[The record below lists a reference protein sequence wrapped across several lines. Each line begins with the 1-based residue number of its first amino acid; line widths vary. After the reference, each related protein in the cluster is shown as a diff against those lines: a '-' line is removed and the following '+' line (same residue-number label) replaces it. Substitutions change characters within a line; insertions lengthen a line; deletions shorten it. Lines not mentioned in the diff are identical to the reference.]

1 MMRRTPRTA
10 LVAICF
16 VCLLVLPSFQSAHRG
31 GPVVSPAAS
40 SRHATVEPGLPLR
53 IDLSLQEDR
62 TGHGNPASL
71 DAVIDAADDL
81 SEVSLRWIFPEGV
94 QQGAAEDPSQSFKHL
109 RAGERRLLRATL
121 KAARQADF
129 PIRLEASFQ
138 VPDGRTFRTQQGLLW
153 RRGAR
158 KPDGLHHVGAFE
170 VMGEP
175 VAEPLP

>member
-1 MMRRTPRTA
+1 MRRTPRTA

-16 VCLLVLPSFQSAHRG
+16 VCLLVLPSFQSMHRG
-31 GPVVSPAAS
+31 GPVVSPAAP

-53 IDLSLQEDR
+53 IGLSLREDHE
-62 TGHGNPASL
+62 GHGDPASL

-81 SEVSLRWIFPEGV
+81 HEVSLKWIFPEGV
-94 QQGAAEDPSQSFKHL
+94 EQGATEDPSQSFKHL

-121 KAARQADF
+121 RAARRADL

-138 VPDGRTFRTQQGLLW
+138 VADGRTFRTQQGILW

-158 KPDGLHHVGAFE
+158 KPDGLHHAGAFE

>member
-1 MMRRTPRTA
+1 MRRTPRTA

-16 VCLLVLPSFQSAHRG
+16 VCLLVLPSFRSMHQG
-31 GPVVSPAAS
+31 DPVVSPAAP

-53 IDLSLQEDR
+53 IDLSLREDR
-62 TGHGNPASL
+62 AGHGDPAGL

-81 SEVSLRWIFPEGV
+81 REVSLKWIFPEGV
-94 QQGAAEDPSQSFKHL
+94 QQEATEDPSQTFKHL
-109 RAGERRLLRATL
+109 QAGERRLLRATL
-121 KAARQADF
+121 RAARQADF
-129 PIRLEASFQ
+129 PIRIEASFQ
-138 VPDGRTFRTQQGLLW
+138 VPDGRTFRTQQGILW

-158 KPDGLHHVGAFE
+158 KPDGLHHAGAFE